1 MGCDQP
7 ETHERGVERWR
18 EFENRNFPLVMIEPS
33 VAKEAGFIKGGQV
46 FGLVIR
52 GDLELVIFHNVD
64 FPGKVL
70 FQTN

>member
-1 MGCDQP
+1 VGCDQP
-7 ETHERGVERWR
+7 ETHERGVYGLR
-18 EFENRNFPLVMIEPS
+18 EYENRNIPLVKIEHS
-33 VAKEAGFIKGGQV
+33 VAIEAGFIKGGQV

-64 FPGKVL
+64 FAGKVL

>member
-1 MGCDQP
+1 M
-7 ETHERGVERWR
+7 R
-18 EFENRNFPLVMIEPS
+18 EYENRNIPLVKIEHS
-33 VAKEAGFIKGGQV
+33 VAIEAGFIKGGQV

-64 FPGKVL
+64 FAGKVL